1 MLSLNRSQLQ
11 EAIARI
17 SAQDALFSEATV
29 ATILEILQDRLTS
42 LEEVDG
48 SGGAATPAIEQRKQV
63 TILFAAIDGFTRL
76 PGTARNTARLQQIDI
91 LWQRLD
97 EAILDHGGLV
107 DKHMGDVIMGIF
119 GAPVAREDDPER
131 AVRCAMTLR
140 ELIEEFLAEQSS
152 RPNAGD
158 SRSRGA
164 GIRIGINTGQVIL
177 GSMGSDLRPTA
188 IGDSVNVA
196 SRLREAAEEPG
207 IYISQDTYRLIRG
220 LFRVEPLGEVSI
232 KGRQMPVTA
241 HRVLG
246 ELPRLFFPVTE
257 GVGGIPVPMIG
268 REKEMTALKSLLVGA
283 ARDGRGGVI
292 TLVGDAGVGKSRLV
306 REFHRQ
312 LDEFPFKL
320 FVLQARTDQRLAGVP
335 FSLMRDLL
343 TRCFN
348 IEDGDDA
355 NRIEEKIMNGL
366 RISLE
371 NDGSTGQRSHLRERA
386 RAIGLLVG
394 LDLPSRHPE
403 PWERGGVGAIR
414 ERAIEAILEFLD
426 AAIHNAPATVM
437 VLEDIHWADE
447 DSLALLERMA
457 AGAADRPLLMLCLTR
472 PTFLERRPRWPG
484 EEPVGALSLPVR
496 PLDDRGSRDLVLS
509 ILRRLPDS
517 PPSLVDLIIRSAA
530 GNPYYVEE
538 LVRVLIEDGII
549 VTGQDDWYFRPR
561 ELIRM
566 RVPATLTGVLQA
578 RLDRLPEPERA
589 ILQQA
594 AVIGDE
600 FWTGAVQSLNQAAR
614 FPFPE
619 EQIIQTLNSL
629 EQRDM
634 IVRSASAASVG
645 SGSYLFR
652 HTLLREVAYE
662 SVLLRDRPGYHL
674 QAARWLESQR
684 SDRSEDYAA
693 PVARHYEQAGRPAEA
708 ARMFMQAATRAT
720 DQFKLPAAIDFYR
733 RALDLLRSLPQHLDE
748 QLEALERLGR
758 LLWRRGRLI
767 EARDVYRELHD
778 SAGLDGNLLIQA
790 RAGNEL
796 ATVALEMGDAQQ
808 AMVEATGAEQSARLT
823 GADIEQIDALILQA
837 KAAGQSGARK
847 SAAEAAH
854 RALELASSLYAPR
867 RFAHASSLTTQYAD
881 DTAKRNSALREMRLL
896 AEALAGQGQAE
907 DAAYAFGRLG
917 EGLLALGRPG
927 DAREALAHALVAQHD
942 GGDRGEL
949 VELLR
954 LDGLAACRLG
964 DAGVALS
971 LLEKAESLADESG
984 DRYLRLACRLAAGE
998 VLLARGELAAA
1009 EATLRQVITAAEN
1022 RQRLGNWAQLISAR
1036 ALLVEALNRQGRTDE
1051 ARLAGF
1057 ATSHQRTF
1065 TDSPP

>member
-1 MLSLNRSQLQ
+1 MPSLDRSQLQ
-11 EAIARI
+11 EAITRF
-17 SAQDALFSEATV
+17 SAQGVLFDEATV
-29 ATILEILQDRLTS
+29 ATILEVLQERLTG
-42 LEEVDG
+42 LENTAE
-48 SGGAATPAIEQRKQV
+48 SGVTVAPVVEQRKQV

-76 PGTARNTARLQQIDI
+76 SGAARDTARLQQIDL
-91 LWQRLD
+91 LWRRLD

-131 AVRCAMTLR
+131 AVRCAMMLR
-140 ELIEEFLAEQSS
+140 ELVEEFMAEQS
-152 RPNAGD
+152 PKQNVGN
-158 SRSRGA
+158 SRSRMA
-164 GIRIGINTGQVIL
+164 GIHIGINTGQVIL
-177 GSMGSDLRPTA
+177 GSVGSDLRPTA
-188 IGDSVNVA
+188 IGDAVNVA
-196 SRLREAAEEPG
+196 SRLREAAGEPG
-207 IYISQDTYRLIRG
+207 IYISQDTYRLIHG
-220 LFRVEPLGEVSI
+220 LFRAEPLGEISI

-268 REKEMTALKSLLVGA
+268 REKEMAALKSLLVNA
-283 ARDGRGGVI
+283 ARDGRGGVA

-312 LDEFPFKL
+312 LGEFPFKL
-320 FVLQARTDQRLAGVP
+320 FVLQARTDQRLTGVP

-343 TRCFN
+343 AQCFN
-348 IEDGDDA
+348 IEDEDDA
-355 NRIEEKIMNGL
+355 NRIEEKLTSGL
-366 RISLE
+366 RTALE
-371 NDGSTGQRSHLRERA
+371 DNGGSGQSSRLRERA

-403 PWERGGVGAIR
+403 PWERAGVGAIR

-426 AAIHNAPATVM
+426 AAIRNAPATVM

-447 DSLALLERMA
+447 DSLALLEQVA
-457 AGAADRPLLMLCLTR
+457 TSAADRPLLMLCLTR
-472 PTFLERRPRWPG
+472 PTFLERRPHWPG
-484 EEPVGALSLPVR
+484 EEPIGALSLPVR
-496 PLDDRGSRDLVLS
+496 PLDEAGSRDLVLS
-509 ILRRLPDS
+509 ILRKLPDT

-561 ELIRM
+561 ELIRL

-578 RLDRLPEPERA
+578 RLDRLPEAERA

-600 FWTGAVQSLNQAAR
+600 FWTGAVQLLNQAAR
-614 FPFPE
+614 FPYPDE
-619 EQIIQTLNSL
+619 RIIQTLNSL

-634 IVRSASAASVG
+634 IVRSASGG

-662 SVLLRDRPGYHL
+662 SVLLRDRPSYHL

-684 SDRSEDYAA
+684 GDRSEDYAA
-693 PVARHYEQAGRPAEA
+693 PIARHYKHAGRPAEA
-708 ARMFMQAATRAT
+708 ARMYMQAAARAT

-733 RALDLLRSLPQHLDE
+733 KALDLLRSLPQHLDE

-767 EARDVYRELHD
+767 EARDIYRELHD

-796 ATVALEMGDAQQ
+796 ATMALEMGDARQ
-808 AMVEATGAEQSARLT
+808 AMAEATGAEQSARLT

-837 KAAGQSGARK
+837 EAAGQLGTQE
-847 SAAEAAH
+847 SAVEAAL
-854 RALELASSLYAPR
+854 RALESASSLYAPR
-867 RFAHASSLTTQYAD
+867 RFAHASSLIAQFSD
-881 DTAKRNSALREMRLL
+881 DAVRRNTALREMRSL
-896 AEALAGQGQAE
+896 AEALAGQGQTD
-907 DAAYAFGRLG
+907 DAVYAFGQLG
-917 EGLLALGRPG
+917 EGLLALGRPKE
-927 DAREALAHALVAQHD
+927 AREALAHALATQRD
-942 GGDRGEL
+942 GGSRGEL
-949 VELLR
+949 IELLR

-964 DAGVALS
+964 DTGAALS

-1022 RQRLGNWAQLISAR
+1022 RQRLGNWAQLIVAR
-1036 ALLVEALNRQGRTDE
+1036 DLLVEALNRQGRTDE
-1051 ARLAGF
+1051 ARLAGL
-1057 ATSHQRTF
+1057 AASHQQAF
-1065 TDSPP
+1065 TDSSP

>member
-1 MLSLNRSQLQ
+1 MLPLDRSQLQ

-29 ATILEILQDRLTS
+29 ATILEVLQERLTG
-42 LEEVDG
+42 LEGTAE
-48 SGGAATPAIEQRKQV
+48 SGVTVAPVVEQRKQV

-76 PGTARNTARLQQIDI
+76 SGTARNTTRLQQIDL
-91 LWQRLD
+91 LWRRLD

-119 GAPVAREDDPER
+119 GTPVAREDDPER

-140 ELIEEFLAEQSS
+140 ELIEEFMADRPP
-152 RPNAGD
+152 RPNAGG
-158 SRSRGA
+158 SRPRDA
-164 GIRIGINTGQVIL
+164 GMRIGINTGQVIL

-188 IGDSVNVA
+188 IGDAVNVA
-196 SRLREAAEEPG
+196 SRLREAAGEPG
-207 IYISQDTYRLIRG
+207 IYISQDTYRLIHD
-220 LFRVEPLGEVSI
+220 LYRVEPLGEVSI
-232 KGRQMPVTA
+232 KGRQTPVTV

-246 ELPRLFFPVTE
+246 EQPRLFFPVAE
-257 GVGGIPVPMIG
+257 GVGGILVPMIG
-268 REKEMTALKSLLVGA
+268 REKEMAALKSLLVNA
-283 ARDGRGGVI
+283 AHDGRGGVV
-292 TLVGDAGVGKSRLV
+292 TFVGDAGVGKSRLV

-343 TRCFN
+343 VRCFN
-348 IEDGDDA
+348 IEDEDDA
-355 NRIEEKIMNGL
+355 NRIEEKITSGL
-366 RISLE
+366 RTALE
-371 NDGSTGQRSHLRERA
+371 DDGRLGQGSRLRERA

-414 ERAIEAILEFLD
+414 ERAIEAIIEFLD
-426 AAIHNAPATVM
+426 AAIRNAPATVM

-447 DSLALLERMA
+447 DSLALLERVA
-457 AGAADRPLLMLCLTR
+457 TSAADRPLLMLCLTR
-472 PTFLERRPRWPG
+472 PAFLERRPHWPG
-484 EEPVGALSLPVR
+484 EEPIGALSLPVR
-496 PLDDRGSRDLVLS
+496 PLDERASRDLVLS
-509 ILRRLPDS
+509 ILRKLPDT

-561 ELIRM
+561 ELIRL

-578 RLDRLPEPERA
+578 RLDRLPEAERA

-600 FWTGAVQSLNQAAR
+600 FWAGAIQSLNQAAR
-614 FPFPE
+614 FPYPDE
-619 EQIIQTLNSL
+619 RVIQALNSL

-634 IVRSASAASVG
+634 IVRSASVG

-684 SDRSEDYAA
+684 GDRSEDYAA
-693 PVARHYEQAGRPAEA
+693 PIARHYEYAGRPAEA
-708 ARMFMQAATRAT
+708 ARMYVQAAARAI
-720 DQFKLPAAIDFYR
+720 DQFKLPAAIDFYH

-748 QLEALERLGR
+748 RLEALERLGR
-758 LLWRRGRLI
+758 LLWRRGRLV
-767 EARDVYRELHD
+767 EARDIYRELHD

-796 ATVALEMGDAQQ
+796 ATVALEMGDARQ
-808 AMVEATGAEQSARLT
+808 AMAEATGAEQSARLT
-823 GADIEQIDALILQA
+823 GADIERIDALILQA
-837 KAAGQSGARK
+837 GAAGQLGTQE
-847 SAAEAAH
+847 SAVEAAR
-854 RALELASSLYAPR
+854 RALESASSLYAPR
-867 RFAHASSLTTQYAD
+867 RFAHASSLIAQFSD
-881 DTAKRNSALREMRLL
+881 DAARRNTALREMRSL
-896 AEALAGQGQAE
+896 AEALAGQGQTD
-907 DAAYAFGRLG
+907 DAVYAFGRLG
-917 EGLLALGRPG
+917 EGLLALGRP
-927 DAREALAHALVAQHD
+927 DEAREALAHALATQRD
-942 GGDRGEL
+942 GGSRGEL
-949 VELLR
+949 IELLR

-964 DAGVALS
+964 DTGAALS

-1009 EATLRQVITAAEN
+1009 EATLRQVINAVEN
-1022 RQRLGNWAQLISAR
+1022 RQRLGNWVQLTSAR
-1036 ALLVEALNRQGRTDE
+1036 NLLVEVLNRQGRADE
-1051 ARLAGF
+1051 ARLAGL
-1057 ATSHQRTF
+1057 AASHQRTF
-1065 TDSPP
+1065 TDSPQ